1 MAKKQSFADKA
12 NKKNQSDFCPVCK
25 NEISHI
31 RVVQALKRNGN
42 WRFSNGPVGVCKC
55 NEAEVYG

>member
-12 NKKNQSDFCPVCK
+12 NKKNQSDLCPVCK

>member
-12 NKKNQSDFCPVCK
+12 SKKSLSEFCPVCK
-25 NEISHI
+25 SELSHI
-31 RVVQALKRNGN
+31 LVVQAKKRNGN

>member
-1 MAKKQSFADKA
+1 MAKKQTFADKA
-12 NKKNQSDFCPVCK
+12 SKKNKSHYCPVCEA
-25 NEISHI
+25 EITHI
-31 RVVQALKRNGN
+31 RVVQANKRNGN